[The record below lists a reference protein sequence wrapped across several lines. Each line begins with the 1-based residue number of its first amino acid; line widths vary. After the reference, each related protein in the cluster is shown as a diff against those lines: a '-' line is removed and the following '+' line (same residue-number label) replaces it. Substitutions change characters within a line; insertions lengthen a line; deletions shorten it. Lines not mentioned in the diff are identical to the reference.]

1 VTRLSFFP
9 PHNSGSR
16 PYTIVTGPDGN
27 LLFTE
32 SDLGKIGR
40 ITPDGT
46 ITDFP
51 IPTPGS
57 GPYGTPSAQTATS
70 GAKRRRAEA
79 GECAREDQEATE
91 RLEDQAHRRQMAADE
106 FRRGRRSN

>member
-1 VTRLSFFP
+1 VTRLTFFP
-9 PHNSGSR
+9 PHNSVSR

-57 GPYGTPSAQTATS
+57 GPYGITIGADGNLWCQTWS
-70 GAKRRRAEA
+70 GRKPANARARIRKRPNGLRI
-79 GECAREDQEATE
+79 
-91 RLEDQAHRRQMAADE
+91 RLTV
-106 FRRGRRSN
+106 GK